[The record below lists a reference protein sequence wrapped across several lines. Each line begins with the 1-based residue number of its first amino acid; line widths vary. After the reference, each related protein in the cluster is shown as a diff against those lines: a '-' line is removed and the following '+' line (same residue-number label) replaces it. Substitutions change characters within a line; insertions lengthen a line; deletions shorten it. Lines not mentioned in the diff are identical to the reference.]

1 MKLDR
6 QLSFK
11 HEKQNQKGFV
21 TAPLNGRKNIGR
33 IKNY

>member
-11 HEKQNQKGFV
+11 HEKQSQKGFV
-21 TAPLNGRKNIGR
+21 TGRKNIGR